1 MKQKSRWPGPAK
13 RYSEAFQRQVIEEL
27 EQEGLS
33 VSELQRKYGLCH
45 GTVRYWLRKHGNGS
59 RKVIRVETPEEIDQL
74 KRLKQRVRQLE
85 SALADTSVELAL
97 ERAYV
102 GMACERAGIKDV
114 AAFKKKAAGKRR
126 IGR

>member
-1 MKQKSRWPGPAK
+1 MKQKRGWLGPAK
-13 RYSEAFQRQVIEEL
+13 RYSEAFQREVIGEL
-27 EQEGLS
+27 ESGGLS
-33 VSELQRKYGLCH
+33 CSELHRKYGLCH

-85 SALADTSVELAL
+85 SALADSNIELAL

-102 GMACERAGIKDV
+102 AMACERAGIKDL
-114 AAFKKKAAGKRR
+114 AAFKKKAGGKRR
-126 IGR
+126 SGR